1 MATVCGGC
9 LALMDAGVPGMRPVA
24 GIAMGLIAEGDKA
37 EVLTDILGDEDHI
50 GDMDFKVTGTDKG
63 VTGFQMDTKISG
75 ISMELMSTALNRA
88 KDARLF
94 ILEKMNAVLGK
105 SRSEMSEF
113 APKVKSIQVRQSKIK
128 DVIGPGGKNIK
139 GVIEATGAKIDI
151 SDDGTVNIFSTD
163 PKMAEKAIDLIEA
176 LTGEIEIGRIYNGV
190 VRKIV
195 DFGAFVNIAPGT
207 DGLVHISELDFD
219 RVTRVEDI
227 VKEGDQIPVKVLEI
241 DRQGRIRLSRKAAL
255 EEDSA
260 ESEAK

>member
-1 MATVCGGC
+1 
-9 LALMDAGVPGMRPVA
+9 
-24 GIAMGLIAEGDKA
+24 
-37 EVLTDILGDEDHI
+37 
-50 GDMDFKVTGTDKG
+50 
-63 VTGFQMDTKISG
+63 
-75 ISMELMSTALNRA
+75 
-88 KDARLF
+88 
-94 ILEKMNAVLGK
+94 
-105 SRSEMSEF
+105 
-113 APKVKSIQVRQSKIK
+113 
-128 DVIGPGGKNIK
+128 
-139 GVIEATGAKIDI
+139 VIEATGAKIDI